1 MTKKTRADGCCQCT
15 GPQAMTAQAKRST
28 MMTADEIA
36 RGLTDA
42 QRRAASEGRVTE
54 CPYNHPRGTRGPN
67 CSEWPFKKG
76 GAAAFISAVR
86 QIIQEQNNAD
96 V

>member
-1 MTKKTRADGCCQCT
+1 
-15 GPQAMTAQAKRST
+15 
-28 MMTADEIA
+28 MMTPDEIA
-36 RGLTDA
+36 RVLTDA

-54 CPYNHPRGTRGPN
+54 CPYNHPRGTRCPN

-86 QIIQEQNNAD
+86 QFIQEQNNAD